1 SGLFLCPKILYKG
14 MVNMDKVQAV
24 SKAQAIQALLSEY
37 DVENDS
43 LDTFIKEAET
53 MPDGETIDKY
63 NELVEEYNSSKGYND
78 KMDSAEDLINFYNSH
93 PEELEMKEHEIN
105 ALIKVTEDAEKLN
118 QMYNELLSLVEE

>member
-1 SGLFLCPKILYKG
+1 
-14 MVNMDKVQAV
+14 MDRTQAV

-37 DVENDS
+37 GVENDS

-93 PEELEMKEHEIN
+93 AEELEMKEHEIN